1 MKKILFFAAAMVSA
15 LSTYAQ
21 DCDVFI
27 PLKKGTEMVYS
38 YYNKPGVLESTA
50 KTIITETSN
59 LPGGVKVRLNTEV
72 FDKESKSKMNYDYDM
87 WCENGVFYI
96 DMMNMLSTMDVK
108 DPKGFQIESNNMQFP
123 SKMYPGQT
131 LGDAS
136 LSMKMG
142 TGFVSMGI
150 TVNITN
156 RKVESI
162 DNITTPA
169 GTFECYKITYDTS
182 SKILM
187 MKIQTKVTEWYAK
200 NVGLVRS
207 ESFDKKGKL
216 TNIAELT
223 SLK

>member
-1 MKKILFFAAAMVSA
+1 MKKILIIIAAMVSA
-15 LSTYAQ
+15 LSVYAQ
-21 DCDVFI
+21 DCEVFI
-27 PLKKGTEMVYS
+27 PLKKGTVLGYT
-38 YYNKPGVLESTA
+38 YYNKPGVVESSA
-50 KTIITETSN
+50 KTVITETSN

-72 FDKESKSKMNYDYDM
+72 FDKSNQSKMNYDYDM
-87 WCENGVFYI
+87 WCENGVFYV
-96 DMMNMLSTMDVK
+96 DMMNMLSSMDVK

-123 SKMYPGQT
+123 SKMSPGQV
-131 LGDAS
+131 LSDAS

-142 TGFVSMGI
+142 AGIVAMGI

-156 RKVESI
+156 RRVEAIES
-162 DNITTPA
+162 ITTPA
-169 GTFECYKITYDTS
+169 GTFECYKISYDTS

-207 ESFDKKGKL
+207 ESYDKKGKL

-223 SLK
+223 LLK